1 MALIFSFLT
10 LQGNLQIALAG
21 NKWKIP
27 TVNIYCAL
35 QKRVIAVMYEV
46 TIWFGKILRHCT
58 TIFHSPF
65 ANLIFFEN
73 QEIFLI
79 IWSLL

>member
-46 TIWFGKILRHCT
+46 TI
-58 TIFHSPF
+58 
-65 ANLIFFEN
+65 
-73 QEIFLI
+73 
-79 IWSLL
+79 